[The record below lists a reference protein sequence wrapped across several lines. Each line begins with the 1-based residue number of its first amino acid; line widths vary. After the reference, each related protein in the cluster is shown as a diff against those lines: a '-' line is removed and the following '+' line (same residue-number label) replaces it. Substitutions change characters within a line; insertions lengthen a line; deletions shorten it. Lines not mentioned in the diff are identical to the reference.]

1 VERRKRLKLHA
12 CSADWIRAMKAA
24 VEPAM
29 FVGLGTV
36 AVWLYVRYPSR
47 RPCSLARAA
56 GHVALSFVAFW
67 LLAQLLLLVLPSVPS
82 HALAPW
88 LVLAY
93 LIPTLTYVLL
103 SWIWLI
109 ARILHDLLGGPRGG
123 LPAPTGTR

>member
-1 VERRKRLKLHA
+1 
-12 CSADWIRAMKAA
+12 MKAML
-24 VEPAM
+24 EPAM
-29 FVGLGTV
+29 FVGLGMV
-36 AVWLYVRYPSR
+36 AVWLHVRYPSR
-47 RPCSLARAA
+47 RPRSLARAA

-67 LLAQLLLLVLPSVPS
+67 LLAQLLLLALPGVAS
-82 HALAPW
+82 HFAAAS

-103 SWIWLI
+103 SWVWLI